1 MLKNRF
7 YCFTQKAKCGE
18 CKAKTD
24 NPMPDS
30 ILIVDDEKHTRDGLK
45 AALSIDYD
53 VAGAANVEEAKRL
66 LQAEKFDL
74 VLTDL
79 RMGTQSGMNLLEY
92 VKNSHPKCLCIMMTA
107 YGTIASAVEAMRKG
121 ACDFITKPIDLDTLD
136 AIIKKALSQRKKEEM
151 TLPQQTAQNTAQQ
164 KKQPQPQTPDE
175 KFKII
180 SQSPVFEKVLQEAK
194 KAAASKATI
203 LLTGE
208 TGTGKELVAH
218 YIHKNSPRSQ
228 NPFVVVHCSAIPST
242 LLESELFGYE
252 KGAFTGA
259 VARKIGK
266 FEAANNGTVF
276 LDEIGEIDATTQ
288 VKLLRFLESKSFE
301 RIGNTESIT
310 VDARLVCATNKNLA
324 EMVENGEFRQDLFY
338 RLNVVQICL
347 PPLRERPE
355 DIEPMLKYY
364 ISYFAKENGLPE
376 LEISKG
382 ALDILK
388 AYAWP
393 GNIRELRNFCENK
406 VVMQSSNTI
415 TESDL
420 DGRFS
425 LSAGDFALHTNV
437 SESAN
442 SLSKRD
448 NELAL
453 IKKALKETGNNKT
466 KAAELMGISRRT
478 LHRKLNE
485 FGLEQ

>member
-1 MLKNRF
+1 
-7 YCFTQKAKCGE
+7 
-18 CKAKTD
+18 
-24 NPMPDS
+24 MPDS

-79 RMGTQSGMNLLEY
+79 RMGTQSGMSLLEY

-136 AIIKKALSQRKKEEM
+136 AIIKKALSHRKKEEAPA
-151 TLPQQTAQNTAQQ
+151 PQQSAQSTE
-164 KKQPQPQTPDE
+164 QPQNRQSQPQTPDE

-266 FEAANNGTVF
+266 FEAADNGTVF

-324 EMVENGEFRQDLFY
+324 EMVESGEFRQDLFY

-347 PPLRERPE
+347 PPLRKRPE

-376 LEISKG
+376 LAISKG

-406 VVMQSSNTI
+406 VVMQSSDTI

-420 DGRFS
+420 DGRFALNAS
-425 LSAGDFALHTNV
+425 DFALHA
-437 SESAN
+437 SAPEN
-442 SLSKRD
+442 AGSLSKRD